1 MVIKK
6 ASKNVILG
14 PDLKEK
20 SIELENEFNMRSEK
34 KD

>member
-1 MVIKK
+1 MVTKK